1 MAKEHGDHPKLAEL
15 KAMVRDGRIDTLI
28 VALTDMQ
35 GRLMGKR
42 VQGQAFLNGAID
54 HGAHFCT
61 YLLGTDMEMNTP
73 DGFQLMNWETG
84 YGDWIADPL
93 WDTMR
98 VVPWLEKTAL
108 VLSDT
113 VDHHGHEISVSP
125 RTMLKRVVERA
136 TKHGFRV
143 MAGSEFE
150 YYLLTDTYEQA
161 WKKGYVGLERFGYYN
176 EDYHLLQATK
186 AEPIHGKLRNLM
198 TEARIPVEFS
208 KGEAAPGQH
217 EVNIHYT
224 DVPDMADQSVI
235 FKHGA

>member
-1 MAKEHGDHPKLAEL
+1 MANEHKGDHPKLAEL

-113 VDHHGHEISVSP
+113 IDHHGHEIAVSP
-125 RTMLKRVVERA
+125 RTMLKRVVESRRQARA
-136 TKHGFRV
+136 S
-143 MAGSEFE
+143 GS
-150 YYLLTDTYEQA
+150 
-161 WKKGYVGLERFGYYN
+161 W
-176 EDYHLLQATK
+176 
-186 AEPIHGKLRNLM
+186 P
-198 TEARIPVEFS
+198 ARS
-208 KGEAAPGQH
+208 SS
-217 EVNIHYT
+217 T
-224 DVPDMADQSVI
+224 TC
-235 FKHGA
+235 